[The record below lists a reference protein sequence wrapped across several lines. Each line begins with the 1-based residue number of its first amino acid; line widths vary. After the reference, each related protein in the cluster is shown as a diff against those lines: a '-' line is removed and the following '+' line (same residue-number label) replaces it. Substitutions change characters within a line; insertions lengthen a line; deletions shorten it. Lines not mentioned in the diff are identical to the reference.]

1 VLGVVVTKRIPFA
14 SDRSR
19 DPNPLRAM
27 RRRIGYAVPPGTRR
41 CGEYPSLFLVLREL
55 PYLPA
60 QISEDPPN

>member
-1 VLGVVVTKRIPFA
+1 ML
-14 SDRSR
+14 
-19 DPNPLRAM
+19 L
-27 RRRIGYAVPPGTRR
+27 RIGYSAPPGARR